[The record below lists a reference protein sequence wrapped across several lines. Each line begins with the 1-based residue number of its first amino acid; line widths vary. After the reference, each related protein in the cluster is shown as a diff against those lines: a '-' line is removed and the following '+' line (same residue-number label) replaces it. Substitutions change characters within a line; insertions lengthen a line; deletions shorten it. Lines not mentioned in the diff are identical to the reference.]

1 MSDWVGQDGH
11 ERREVIRALLRN
23 PTLRRRG
30 RRGRLIDQAR
40 VHEEELR
47 TWFDH
52 RLGWTLLVER
62 DRVRLLKVPEDPGR
76 FPDPSIPTARQCTL
90 YCTVLAV
97 LVDCGQQTVIT
108 ELADRVT
115 ALTTASSSIRR
126 FDATATRE
134 RRDLVAA
141 IRRLTEDGVLVPTR
155 DAGITADHEQ
165 AYVTGG
171 GNALYDI
178 DHRTAAFAIACPVPP
193 SLAEGPDALLHVQG
207 GDLAGH
213 GPTDGELR
221 QAVMRRLVD
230 HPVVYVEDLP
240 VAQRA
245 YLAEH
250 RDELVADLRLSL
262 DTRVEV
268 RADGVAIVD
277 QDFSDLEFPAASAAS
292 VAALA
297 LADLL
302 AGEANVTTGTSFM
315 VRDDRLLELAD
326 LVAAK
331 ISRVV
336 AKIEGR
342 PVDAATTLRYALP
355 VLVQFGLVDPHDDGV
370 RVRAAAARY
379 RDPTGRGARVQGEAL
394 LLFGP
399 EQAGAGTRPGTPST
413 VRPSKTEDLYGDG
426 TD

>member
-1 MSDWVGQDGH
+1 MSNWAGQDGH
-11 ERREVIRALLRN
+11 ECREVIRALLRN

-40 VHEEELR
+40 QHEEELR
-47 TWFDH
+47 AWFDH
-52 RLGWTLLVER
+52 RLGWPLLVER

-76 FPDPSIPTARQCTL
+76 FPDPSVPTARQCAL
-90 YCTVLAV
+90 YCMVLAV
-97 LVDCGQQTVIT
+97 LMDCGQQTIIT

-126 FDATATRE
+126 FDATMTRE
-134 RRDLVAA
+134 RRDLIAA
-141 IRRLTEDGVLVPTR
+141 IRRLTDDGVLVPTR

-171 GNALYDI
+171 GNAVYDI

-193 SLAEGPDALLHVQG
+193 SLAEGPDGLLRVKD

-213 GPTDGELR
+213 EPTDGELR

-230 HPVVYVEDLP
+230 HPVVYADDLP
-240 VAQRA
+240 AAQRI

-250 RDELVADLRLSL
+250 LDELVADLRLSL

-268 RADGVAIVD
+268 RADGLAIVD

-302 AGEANVTTGTSFM
+302 AGEANAGTGTSFT
-315 VRDDRLLELAD
+315 VRGDRLLELAD

-336 AKIEGR
+336 SKIEGKT
-342 PVDAATTLRYALP
+342 VDATVTLRYALP
-355 VLVQFGLVDPHDDGV
+355 VLVQFGLVDPHEDGI
-370 RVRAAAARY
+370 RVRAAVARY
-379 RDPTGRGARVQGEAL
+379 RDPTGRGARVHGEAL

-399 EQAGAGTRPGTPST
+399 EPDGSEQGSPST
-413 VRPSKTEDLYGDG
+413 VRPSKMEDPHGDG
-426 TD
+426 TE